1 MKKLTSEK
9 SMEKKYA
16 YKNCQ
21 SLFGYA
27 ESVHKR
33 SGGICQL
40 CGCGAGKEINFDL
53 WRQMT
58 VEHLIGKSQ
67 GGHIRQIREALVNR
81 FPELPLEEYNLLAKR
96 IDDANTVTAC
106 SFCNSSTSREAHSK
120 SMAQLINDTQGTPDE
135 IVAIVVEELNGVL
148 SKKRA
153 KIQWKLVSIR
163 PTFDEHIQPEL
174 QKTRGNLRI
183 TPKTSIQ
190 ERPVKMTE
198 VTNENIK
205 TFVNDDEGYLQWLRQ
220 NEAGFV
226 VNCGRK
232 PNPGYLM
239 LHRATCGTIMNPTR
253 GPGNWTTSDYIKICS
268 SDKTELRRW
277 AEKEVGGQLQPC
289 QVCKP

>member
-106 SFCNSSTSREAHSK
+106 SFCNSSTSRE
-120 SMAQLINDTQGTPDE
+120 
-135 IVAIVVEELNGVL
+135 LNGVL

-163 PTFDEHIQPEL
+163 PTFDEHIQPEK